1 MRKRESHRQRLGNEE
16 SKGGGDLE
24 MLKNVG
30 VVLTALIL
38 TSVSGPL
45 MAHHG
50 NAAYNEAK
58 LVTVKAVVTEWIW
71 ANPHCFLRFDVTDDS
86 GKIAHWTAE
95 TSNPPDMIG
104 HGWSKNMLK
113 PGDQLTI
120 VMLTVK
126 NGQPI
131 GRIRQ
136 ITLADGRTFTNE
148 GGIRNPS
155 LNNAPASDI
164 PKQ

>member
-1 MRKRESHRQRLGNEE
+1 
-16 SKGGGDLE
+16 
-24 MLKNVG
+24 MLKTFAVHLAI
-30 VVLTALIL
+30 VTFVLPA
-38 TSVSGPL
+38 GL

-58 LVTVKAVVTEWIW
+58 LITVKATVTEWVW
-71 ANPHCFLRFDVTDDS
+71 ANPHCFLKFDAKDDS
-86 GKIAHWTAE
+86 GNVVHWTAE

-104 HGWSKNMLK
+104 HGWSKSMLK
-113 PGDQLTI
+113 PGDQLT
-120 VMLTVK
+120 VTMLTVK

-136 ITLADGRTFTNE
+136 ITLGDGRTFSNE

-155 LNNAPASDI
+155 LNSDA

>member
-1 MRKRESHRQRLGNEE
+1 
-16 SKGGGDLE
+16 
-24 MLKNVG
+24 MLKTFAVP
-30 VVLTALIL
+30 LAIL
-38 TSVSGPL
+38 TFVLPARL

-58 LVTVKAVVTEWIW
+58 LITVKATVTEWVW
-71 ANPHCFLRFDVTDDS
+71 ANPHCFLKFDAKDDS
-86 GKIAHWTAE
+86 GNVVHWTAE

-104 HGWSKNMLK
+104 HGWSKSMLK
-113 PGDQLTI
+113 PGDQLT
-120 VMLTVK
+120 VTMLTVK

-136 ITLADGRTFTNE
+136 ITVADGRNFSNE

-155 LNNAPASDI
+155 LNSDA